1 MRLVLT
7 LLWLTLA
14 ALCGSGTALAH
25 AALVESAPMDG
36 AVLDQAPSTV
46 HLRFN
51 EPVSLLVVSLTDAKG
66 RMHRDLMVTAH
77 DATLAI
83 AVPPDLPQGSQI
95 LSYRVTSGDGHPI
108 SGSLI
113 FSVGTSSAPGTR
125 PTMSGEASVRPLLW
139 LARVGLYLG
148 LFVGGGGSFFL
159 AWVAPG
165 FPPRKI
171 RQALT
176 AVLALGATAAVLSL
190 GLQGVDALGA
200 SLAALGDPHAWAT
213 GWRTSFGPTVA
224 AACAA
229 LFVAWLSLRAPV
241 AWQIRCGSL
250 VALAGVGLSLALSG
264 HASSAPPQ
272 WITRP
277 AVFLHAVGIAYW
289 IGALL
294 PLVFVIRQ
302 APAQAFPVVRR
313 FSTGAM
319 AAVAALTVAGLILAA
334 VQVATPTNLIGTSY
348 GWILLIKTALVAAL
362 LGLAGVNRRW
372 LTPGLARLD
381 GSGGKWL
388 IRSVVAE
395 LLLATI
401 IFALVGL
408 WRFTPPPRSLSA
420 ATAAADPASVH
431 LHTPNLM
438 AQVTLSPGSVGTT
451 QARIMIASG
460 QAGLV
465 DPKEVTLILAK
476 PDAGIEPLA
485 RQARKGGRNAWEVDG
500 LVLPVAGTWQVKV
513 GILVNDFEKADL
525 EGTVTLRR

>member
-14 ALCGSGTALAH
+14 ALCGSSGALAH

-36 AVLDQAPSTV
+36 AVLRQAPSTV

-66 RMHRDLMVTAH
+66 RTHRHLTVTAH

-113 FSVGTSSAPGTR
+113 FSIGTSSEPGTR
-125 PTMSGEASVRPLLW
+125 PAASGEAPVQPLLW
-139 LARVGLYLG
+139 LARISLYLS
-148 LFVGGGGSFFL
+148 LFVGAGGSFFL

-165 FPPRKI
+165 FPLGKI
-171 RQALT
+171 RWALT
-176 AVLALGATAAVLSL
+176 AVLGLGAIAAVLSL
-190 GLQGVDALGA
+190 GLQGVDALGT
-200 SLAALGDPHAWAT
+200 SLAALEDPHTWAT

-229 LFVAWLSLRAPV
+229 LFFTWLSLRAPV
-241 AWQIRCGSL
+241 AWQNRCGSL

-264 HASSAPPQ
+264 HASSAQPQ

-277 AVFLHAVGIAYW
+277 AVFLHAVGVAYW
-289 IGALL
+289 IGALF

-313 FSTGAM
+313 FSTGAL

-334 VQVATPTNLIGTSY
+334 VQVETPTNLIGTSY
-348 GWILLIKTALVAAL
+348 GRILLIKTALVAGL
-362 LGLAGVNRRW
+362 LGLAAVNRRW
-372 LTPGLARLD
+372 LTLGLARLD

-388 IRSVVAE
+388 IRSVAAE
-395 LLLATI
+395 LVLATAI
-401 IFALVGL
+401 LALVGV

-420 ATAAADPASVH
+420 AAAAPASVH

-438 AQVTLSPGSVGTT
+438 AQVTLSPGSVGATR
-451 QARIMIASG
+451 ARIMVASG
-460 QAGLV
+460 GSEPV
-465 DPKEVTLILAK
+465 NPKEVTLIVVK
-476 PDAGIEPLA
+476 PDAGIEPLE

-500 LVLPVAGTWQVKV
+500 LVLPVAGTWQVKI

-525 EGTVTLRR
+525 EGDITLRP